1 MYRIAVC
8 DDEKVFAESLV
19 KCIGEYMDTKD
30 FAYQIDS
37 FYRIDDLRYAMEK
50 KQFDLLFLDILVRE
64 ASGMSFAHEL
74 REKANDIK
82 IIFISSNTDYAL
94 EAFSVYPV
102 TFLAKPIERKDVHA
116 VLDRMISQFVKK
128 QTLIINDKKNG
139 KTVVPCESISYF
151 ESQGHDIVVRCSN
164 RDTLSFNGVF
174 SDYVSKL
181 TEPYFFKCHRSY
193 AVNLHYV
200 HRLQNSRFVM
210 TDGSIIPISKPLY
223 KQAQERFA
231 SMIE

>member
-19 KCIGEYMDTKD
+19 NCIAEYMNTKD
-30 FAYQIDS
+30 FAYQTDS
-37 FYRIDDLRYAMEK
+37 FYSIGDLRYAMEK
-50 KQFDLLFLDILVRE
+50 RQYDLLFLDILVKD
-64 ASGMSFAHEL
+64 ASGMDFAHEI
-74 REKANDIK
+74 REQANEVK

-102 TFLAKPIERKDVHA
+102 TFLAKPIERKDVWA
-116 VLDRMISQFVKK
+116 VLDRMISQFIKEP
-128 QTLIINDKKNG
+128 TLIINDKRNG
-139 KTVVPCESISYF
+139 KTVVQYDSIIYL
-151 ESQGHDIVVRCSN
+151 ESQGHDIGVRCN
-164 RDTLSFNGVF
+164 NNDTLSFNGVF
-174 SDYVSKL
+174 SDYVTKL
-181 TEPYFFKCHRSY
+181 QKPYFFKCHRSY

-200 HRLQNSRFVM
+200 HRLQNSRFVL

-223 KQAQERFA
+223 KEAQERFA

>member
-1 MYRIAVC
+1 MYRIAIC
-8 DDEKVFAESLV
+8 DDERVFAESLV

-37 FYRIDDLRYAMEK
+37 FYTIADLRYALDK
-50 KQFDLLFLDILVRE
+50 RPYDLLFLDILVRE
-64 ASGMSFAHEL
+64 SSGMSFAHEL
-74 REKANDIK
+74 REQGNDVK

-102 TFLAKPIERKDVHA
+102 TFLAKPIDRKDVYA
-116 VLDRMISQFVKK
+116 VLDKMILQFVKK
-128 QTLIINDKKNG
+128 PTMIINDKQNG
-139 KTVVPCESISYF
+139 KTVVQYDNITYL

-174 SDYVSKL
+174 SEFVSKL
-181 TEPYFFKCHRSY
+181 PEPYFFKCHRSY
-193 AVNLHYV
+193 AVNLRYV

-231 SMIE
+231 SIIE

>member
-8 DDEKVFAESLV
+8 DDERVFAESLAT
-19 KCIGEYMDTKD
+19 CIGEYMDSKA

-37 FYRIDDLRYAMEK
+37 FYNLGDLRYAMER
-50 KQFDLLFLDILVRE
+50 KQYDLLFLDIIVRD
-64 ASGMSFAHEL
+64 ASGMRFAQEL
-74 REKANDIK
+74 REQANDIK
-82 IIFISSNTDYAL
+82 IVFVSSNIDYAL

-102 TFLAKPIERKDVHA
+102 TFLAKPIERKEVNG
-116 VLDRMISQFVKK
+116 VLERMVSQYIKK
-128 QTLIINDKKNG
+128 PTLIINDKKYG
-139 KTVVPCESISYF
+139 RTVVPCESITYL
-151 ESQGHDIVVRCSN
+151 ESQGHDIIVRCSN

-174 SDYVSKL
+174 SDFVSKL

-210 TDGSIIPISKPLY
+210 SDGSIIPISKPLY

-231 SMIE
+231 SIIE